1 MLAPY
6 FEKLVNGL
14 EQKLAEDSGQYV
26 ARKRFALEIAR
37 HGHALFSGEH
47 RVAWCGVLTPFDLLN
62 TLGVKSCFVEFVGA
76 LLAASGMVER
86 FLTDAEQRG
95 FSTDACAY
103 HRAVIGAMHGGLMP
117 EPDFLVATTAPCT
130 GGVAAVEHLARH
142 FGKELFVLHVPNR
155 KTPETVAFLVEQLR
169 LLADFASAHTGQKL
183 DPERLRQSM
192 ILSNQVRELL
202 VEIYDLAR
210 AVPSPARIRDL
221 VSFGIVLPLLSGD
234 PVAVEVATAFRDEF
248 RAKVEAGTAGV
259 PGERIRLL
267 WIQNRIQFR
276 NPLEKLLEQEHR
288 AAIVVDELNDVTW
301 GPIDP
306 DDPFP
311 GLAERTMSISLVGPV
326 ERRIERLLRMARAY
340 QVDGVINPCHWG
352 CRQGAGPRG
361 LISEALQKQGIPVL
375 NLEVDCVDSRN
386 FSEGQLRTRIDA
398 FLELLASRPRAR
410 RTASGSEAA
419 GN

>member
-6 FEKLVNGL
+6 FENLVNGL
-14 EQKLAEDSGQYV
+14 QQKLAHEPGQYL

-37 HGHALFSGEH
+37 HGQALFSGEH
-47 RVAWCGVLTPFDLLN
+47 RLAWCGVITPFDLLN

-76 LLAASGMVER
+76 LLASSGMVET
-86 FLTDAEQRG
+86 FLGTAEERG

-117 EPDFLVATTAPCT
+117 EPDFLVATTAPCS
-130 GGVAAVEHLARH
+130 GGVGAVEHLARY
-142 FGKELFVLHVPNR
+142 FDKDLFVLHVPHHR
-155 KTPETVAFLVEQLR
+155 TPESVAFLARQLR
-169 LLADFASAHTGQKL
+169 DLADFASARTGQDL

-192 ILSNQVRELL
+192 ILSNRVRELL
-202 VEIYDLAR
+202 LEIYELAR
-210 AVPSPARIRDL
+210 TVPSPARVRDL
-221 VSFGIVLPLLSGD
+221 NSFGIVLPLLSGNEM
-234 PVAVEVATAFRDEF
+234 AVEVAAAYRDEF
-248 RAKVEAGTAGV
+248 RAKVEAGIAGV
-259 PGERIRLL
+259 PDERIRLL

-288 AAIVVDELNDVTW
+288 AAIVIDELNDVTW
-301 GPIDP
+301 DPIDP

-311 GLAERTMSISLVGPV
+311 GLAERTMSISLLGPI
-326 ERRIERLLRMARAY
+326 ERRIERLKYLAERYR
-340 QVDGVINPCHWG
+340 VDGVINPCHWG

-361 LISEALQKQGIPVL
+361 LITEALQEEGLPVL

-398 FLELLASRPRAR
+398 FLELLASRPR
-410 RTASGSEAA
+410 GSRKKVH
-419 GN
+419 